1 MTLFIQTNNTN
12 QTTKQFKKNTNIM
25 EKQFITIEQAKKEG
39 NNNTNQS
46 IKDQFIQRHVYA
58 NVNSLVEYII
68 QKGFED
74 SNAPFTIDDIENM
87 YIEDEETGESEMQE
101 VFSWFIVSEFLAE
114 KLKEKN
120 EPIINNENIWGR
132 GTFGQAISLDYVIT
146 EICAEIEILE
156 NQEYSW
162 ENRK

>member
-1 MTLFIQTNNTN
+1 
-12 QTTKQFKKNTNIM
+12 
-25 EKQFITIEQAKKEG
+25 
-39 NNNTNQS
+39 
-46 IKDQFIQRHVYA
+46 
-58 NVNSLVEYII
+58 VNSLVEYII

-114 KLKEKN
+114 KLKEKG
-120 EPIINNENIWGR
+120 EPIINDENIWGR